1 LTPVVRRD
9 PAVATSTWPVFT
21 GRKGRLLSC
30 EWRIVLWRLRR
41 RRQQS
46 TTTSATISSTKPPI
60 GPTIKPVWT
69 ECVDEIDVAVLVFVA
84 GFVAGK
90 LPAPPFAATVPEG
103 EGEVEVLL
111 GRVVIVEM
119 ESARFPLVL
128 RPAVSDACPVLF
140 SGAVVVGPGLG
151 EVSLVKGLAGTF
163 AAASTLEM
171 PASWPHGDIP
181 IVPRTNAGESAES
194 EAERKEDTGVASPH
208 NQLASVPTKS
218 LLPSEYWISI
228 TAMTPAGV
236 GPGSGRFCA
245 MIAKEFEAA
254 LRLSVENC

>member
-1 LTPVVRRD
+1 M
-9 PAVATSTWPVFT
+9 
-21 GRKGRLLSC
+21 
-30 EWRIVLWRLRR
+30 
-41 RRQQS
+41 
-46 TTTSATISSTKPPI
+46 

-69 ECVDEIDVAVLVFVA
+69 ECVDEVDVAALVFIA
-84 GFVAGK
+84 GFVAGQ
-90 LPAPPFAATVPEG
+90 LPVPSFAPPVLEG

-111 GRVVIVEM
+111 GRVVNVEM
-119 ESARFPLVL
+119 DSAGVPLVL

-140 SGAVVVGPGLG
+140 SVAVVVGPELG
-151 EVSLVKGLAGTF
+151 EVSLAKGLVGTF
-163 AAASTLEM
+163 AAASALEM

-194 EAERKEDTGVASPH
+194 EAERKEDTGMAPPH

-218 LLPSEYWISI
+218 LLPSEYCILI

-254 LRLSVENC
+254 LRLSVENCCA